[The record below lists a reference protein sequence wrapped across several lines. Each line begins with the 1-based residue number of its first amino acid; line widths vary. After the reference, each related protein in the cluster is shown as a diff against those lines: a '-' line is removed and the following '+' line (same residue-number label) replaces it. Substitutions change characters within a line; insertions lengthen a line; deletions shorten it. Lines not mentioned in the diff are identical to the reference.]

1 MLGIRGRLLLLAVG
15 VAVPLALA
23 GGAALR
29 GAWDASRRQL
39 DDSVRQQAELAAVAF
54 ERWVDAQRQPLTT
67 LSAVIEERGVD
78 DLSGDLRFVVATRPH
93 WIDLHVVGP
102 VGDLLASHPAG
113 REPPPTAL
121 IEHLVSESRQRNDW
135 VVVTDRTAS
144 EERPVFALAAPFGG
158 GGAVV
163 ARVDGAAVSE
173 IFQDITLPERAAI
186 AVLDSENHLLYRRPA
201 TRAAVDPTVDS
212 SPFFVE
218 LGERRVA
225 VFEVE
230 SPYDGVRR
238 VYGVARAGAT
248 DCVAVLGVPSAVLY
262 EPARRQQNRHLLF
275 SLLALACAVAAALF
289 VERGLARPVM
299 RLREAARGLGAG
311 DLRARAPARGGG
323 EIGELGATFNLMAER
338 IAEREERLKELD
350 RLKSEFV
357 SSVSHE
363 LRTPLTT
370 IKTLTRLLQRG
381 GQSEG
386 ERQEYLETIAAECD
400 RQIDLVLN
408 LLDLS
413 RIESGA
419 FKVSLT
425 PTSVAEVI
433 RACLRIE
440 GHAAEARGQTLVA
453 ELPAETLPPVLT
465 DAGALRRVLC
475 GLVENS
481 IKYTPEGG
489 RITVGARRG
498 AQDGEVAITVT
509 DDGVGILPEDA
520 PHVFDKFFRGRPAVA
535 PGGASATEPADYA
548 EAPGV
553 GLGLYLARS
562 IVEQLG
568 GRVEVAPSA
577 PRGTVFTIHLPAWRG
592 VDEDEAEAGREVGRE
607 REAFA
612 SS

>member
-1 MLGIRGRLLLLAVG
+1 MGIRGRLLLLVVG

-23 GGAALR
+23 GAAALR

-54 ERWVDAQRQPLTT
+54 ERWVDAQRQPLT
-67 LSAVIEERGVD
+67 
-78 DLSGDLRFVVATRPH
+78 
-93 WIDLHVVGP
+93 P
-102 VGDLLASHPAG
+102 V
-113 REPPPTAL
+113 R
-121 IEHLVSESRQRNDW
+121 
-135 VVVTDRTAS
+135 
-144 EERPVFALAAPFGG
+144 G

-186 AVLDSENHLLYRRPA
+186 AVLDSEHHLLYRRPA
-201 TRAAVDPTVDS
+201 TSAAVDPTVDS
-212 SPFFVE
+212 SPFFAE
-218 LGERRVA
+218 LRDRRAA
-225 VFEVE
+225 VFELE

-262 EPARRQQNRHLLF
+262 KPARRQQNRHLLF
-275 SLLALACAVAAALF
+275 SLLALACAVVAALF
-289 VERGLARPVM
+289 VERGLVHPVM
-299 RLREAARGLGAG
+299 RLREAARELGAG
-311 DLRARAPARGGG
+311 DLAARAPARGG
-323 EIGELGATFNLMAER
+323 EIGELGASFNLMAER
-338 IAEREERLKELD
+338 IAEREERLKGLD

-357 SSVSHE
+357 SGVSHE

-381 GQSEG
+381 GQG
-386 ERQEYLETIAAECD
+386 EEERREYLETIAAECD

-413 RIESGA
+413 RIEAGA
-419 FKVSLT
+419 FKVSRT
-425 PTSVAEVI
+425 PTDVAEVV

-440 GHAAEARGQTLVA
+440 GHAAEARGQTLAA
-453 ELPAETLPPVLT
+453 ELPADDLPLVLT

-475 GLVENS
+475 GLVENA

-489 RITVGARRG
+489 RVTLGARRR
-498 AQDGEVAITVT
+498 AEDGEVAITVT
-509 DDGVGILPEDA
+509 DTGVGILPEDA
-520 PHVFDKFFRGRPAVA
+520 PLVFEKFFRGRPAA
-535 PGGASATEPADYA
+535 ADSASAAESAGYA

-568 GRVEVAPSA
+568 GRIEVAPSA
-577 PRGTVFTIHLPAWRG
+577 SSGTVFTVYLPPWREG
-592 VDEDEAEAGREVGRE
+592 DEDGAEAGLEVERES
-607 REAFA
+607 EAFA